1 MHSIF
6 CYCSVS
12 MRFLRGYSSDH
23 RAETMTRQTR
33 LKVMILGKI
42 IHTHTQI
49 FHYCSVQF
57 VWNCDSGSCYW
68 YYICL
73 AAPSKT
79 WTANMSWLPAFEVSG
94 KFVQIQGQ
102 MSNII
107 EFHLYAGKVQDS
119 CKLKNNVSHKLQS
132 SAYESWH
139 GNVKGIIQHVFN
151 LISINHVC
159 NVICDYH
166 RQ

>member
-12 MRFLRGYSSDH
+12 RRFLRGYSSDH

-33 LKVMILGKI
+33 PKVMTLGKI
-42 IHTHTQI
+42 ICTQI
-49 FHYCSVQF
+49 FQYRSVPF
-57 VWNCDSGSCYW
+57 VWYYDSGSCYTTFA
-68 YYICL
+68 L

-79 WTANMSWLPAFEVSG
+79 WTANMSWLPAFEVTG

-119 CKLKNNVSHKLQS
+119 CRLKNNVSHKLQS
-132 SAYESWH
+132 CAWESWRGH
-139 GNVKGIIQHVFN
+139 VKGIIQCAFN
-151 LISINHVC
+151 LIPINHTC
-159 NVICDYH
+159 SVICDHH